1 MNFTV
6 LIVDD
11 AVENIQ
17 VLKSALETE
26 FNLKVATNGKTA
38 IKIANSFHPDIILLD
53 IMMPDMDGYE
63 VAENLQRNPYTSNIP
78 IIFVTA
84 MGAETD
90 EVKGFNVGAVD
101 YITKP
106 ISPVIVK
113 ARIKNHLALRY
124 KKASIE
130 FEVQDKTREL
140 RQNRLDLI
148 KRLALAAEY
157 KEHDTA
163 KHMQRVSNY
172 SALIAEGL
180 GFSPSEIEIISL
192 AVQLH
197 DVGKIGIDDAIL
209 NKPARYT
216 DEEYEIMKKH
226 TLIGEE
232 ILGDTDDRF
241 MFAASVICAQHHE
254 RYDGTGYPHAIAGDK
269 IHPYARICS
278 VSDVFDALTS
288 RRPYKEPWTFEDGF
302 NYIIEQK
309 GKQFDPAIVD
319 SFEKQKM
326 QLELVYKTMQ

>member
-17 VLKSALETE
+17 VLKSALESD

-63 VAENLQRNPYTSNIP
+63 VAETLQRNPYTSNIP

-197 DVGKIGIDDAIL
+197 DVGKIGIEDSIL
-209 NKPARYT
+209 NKPGKYT
-216 DEEYEIMKKH
+216 DEEYEVMKKH
-226 TLIGEE
+226 TLIGGE

-241 MFAASVICAQHHE
+241 MYAASIICAQHHE
-254 RYDGTGYPHAIAGDK
+254 RYDGTGYPNALAGDK

-288 RRPYKEPWTFEDGF
+288 KRVYKKAWTFEEGF
-302 NYIIEQK
+302 NEIISQK

-319 SFEKQKM
+319 AFEKQKL
-326 QLELVYKTMQ
+326 QLEIVYKTMQ